1 MKWIVFDVMGVI
13 FEVGDDTN
21 DLLVPYIQERN
32 QAISSERINA
42 LYLSASLGQMPS
54 SAFWQQV
61 GLGDKY
67 PGIERDYLN
76 TRLTIDPGFLAA
88 AQALSQQFSL
98 AILSNDVKE
107 WSEYLRHKHGLN
119 DLFKAIVV
127 SGEVGLRKPDPR
139 IYQIVLERT
148 GAPPSHCALVDDML
162 RNLQP
167 AAQIGMRTVWFART
181 EAEPPFAANYQV
193 HSFAELAQIAQR
205 IFP

>member
-1 MKWIVFDVMGVI
+1 MGVI

-32 QAISSERINA
+32 QAMSSERINA

-54 SAFWQQV
+54 HAFWQQV
-61 GLGDKY
+61 GLADKY

-76 TRLTIDPGFLAA
+76 TRLTIDPGFLAT
-88 AQALSQQFSL
+88 AQALSQHFSL

-107 WSEYLRHKHGLN
+107 WSAYLRHKHGL
-119 DLFKAIVV
+119 DQLFKTIVV

-139 IYQIVLERT
+139 IYQVLLERT
-148 GAPPSHCALVDDML
+148 GAPPSRCALVDDRL

-167 AAQIGMRTVWFART
+167 AAQMGFKTVWFTRATADPALAPT
-181 EAEPPFAANYQV
+181 EASAPGYQI
-193 HSFAELAQIAQR
+193 HSLAELTGLAPR
-205 IFP
+205 LFP